1 MMHDVFGSG
10 VRVVIYDCTTNLV
23 LTYTHT
29 DHISLPITMD
39 YRDFDFMALF
49 RNTYGNV
56 RQKNDRLVWGVFCR
70 FCFLVV
76 LSQLLYDEPGALRL
90 ACALTDGLPDGVR

>member
-10 VRVVIYDCTTNLV
+10 VRVVIYTH
-23 LTYTHT
+23 TYTHT
-29 DHISLPITMD
+29 DHLSLPITID

-56 RQKNDRLVWGVFCR
+56 RQKNDRLVG
-70 FCFLVV
+70 CFFVDFVSLLFV
-76 LSQLLYDEPGALRL
+76 LS
-90 ACALTDGLPDGVR
+90 CCMT

>member
-10 VRVVIYDCTTNLV
+10 VRVVIYTH
-23 LTYTHT
+23 TYTHT
-29 DHISLPITMD
+29 DHLSLPITID

-56 RQKNDRLVWGVFCR
+56 RQKNDRLVG
-70 FCFLVV
+70 CFFVDSVSLLFF
-76 LSQLLYDEPGALRL
+76 LSDDKPGALRWML
-90 ACALTDGLPDGVR
+90 RVLTDGLPDGVSLNQL